1 MRKKREDHEALVFTL
16 LITGGATVLLLASL
30 TGFGIYMGW
39 S

>member
-1 MRKKREDHEALVFTL
+1 MRKKRDDHGALVFTL
-16 LITGGATVLLLASL
+16 LVTGGATVPQLASL